1 MNSWMAIGHTRPY
14 TPSKKRRTFSRLLP
28 ISHPLAAQTSAL
40 CAGVA
45 SCRAVKRETISAR
58 NELEMSFMRD
68 QHVEHSRRLPRL
80 RGPEGRAARK
90 DAKQPAPWSK
100 QPPAPT
106 AQPGGGTAGWKA
118 MAPKAGEPDLKAQ
131 LAGLNAARE
140 ALLVSGAPTTAFGA
154 IEQEAAEIRR
164 QLKDLRPTGEKL
176 ECLRGVIRRGERRL
190 QEAAE
195 ELVRIQAQT
204 KGEQEEITLHRDEL
218 AALETELV
226 QELQGL
232 LLGPPEVPPWL
243 KDTLLQL
250 ATHLRSGGPI
260 DPQQIAAS
268 IEGLTI
274 PPPAPEPAED
284 PGEEEDE
291 TPVAQAST

>member
-1 MNSWMAIGHTRPY
+1 M
-14 TPSKKRRTFSRLLP
+14 
-28 ISHPLAAQTSAL
+28 
-40 CAGVA
+40 
-45 SCRAVKRETISAR
+45 
-58 NELEMSFMRD
+58 
-68 QHVEHSRRLPRL
+68 
-80 RGPEGRAARK
+80 
-90 DAKQPAPWSK
+90 
-100 QPPAPT
+100 APT
-106 AQPGGGTAGWKA
+106 AGK
-118 MAPKAGEPDLKAQ
+118 PDLKAQ

-140 ALLVSGAPTTAFGA
+140 ALLVSGAPTTALGA
-154 IEQEAAEIRR
+154 IEQEAAEIQR

-176 ECLRGVIRRGERRL
+176 EGLRGVIRRGERRL
-190 QEAAE
+190 QEAEE